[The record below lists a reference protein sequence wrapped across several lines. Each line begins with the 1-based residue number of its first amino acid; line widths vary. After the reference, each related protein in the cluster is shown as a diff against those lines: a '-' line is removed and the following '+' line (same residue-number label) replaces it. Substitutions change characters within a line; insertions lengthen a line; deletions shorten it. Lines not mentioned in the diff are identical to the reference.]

1 MRRPWRGP
9 RILAA
14 LVSWSQ
20 TYTSW
25 AQPASSPR
33 WSNEPEICEVGGGRA
48 CLIVPPSQAGP
59 RRHEASKCPPSIHT
73 HRRRAGLERHARW
86 GLILSL
92 GTLRL
97 VVRGLDRAFLCRV
110 CLSCLYLSLSAVFSL
125 QLCHH
130 TASLEKRGSAVVRPQ
145 FGRRQMGTSRAC
157 LPWYSRLLERAA
169 FSRMGLLCKMLS
181 SVSMARAGLSSH
193 QLECGTALSCP
204 SAGYACMARFC
215 GRLTGPPPAQVCRSL
230 AGQSDWGCRCAHAQ
244 QQHPWQRHTRRL
256 GPHNAG
262 RG

>member
-1 MRRPWRGP
+1 MPHSATQPGGP
-9 RILAA
+9 TTPRSKQ
-14 LVSWSQ
+14 VP
-20 TYTSW
+20 
-25 AQPASSPR
+25 AQ
-33 WSNEPEICEVGGGRA
+33 
-48 CLIVPPSQAGP
+48 
-59 RRHEASKCPPSIHT
+59 HT
-73 HRRRAGLERHARW
+73 HTSLPCGARKARAM
-86 GLILSL
+86 
-92 GTLRL
+92 GTHFKSRYSRL